1 MKYLRRIIE
10 RYRQSLPR
18 HHRRDRPQHRGLNS
32 ETCWSWDG
40 SQNTLIK
47 LFKENIVSTHFM
59 YLSNSKNDT
68 QLKYTNANVCTKTKS
83 NGSKTMYRSLN
94 FFTSE
99 VNVSYT
105 QFLNKNYDSAI
116 QDSFKIQVALRT

>member
-1 MKYLRRIIE
+1 
-10 RYRQSLPR
+10 
-18 HHRRDRPQHRGLNS
+18 
-32 ETCWSWDG
+32 
-40 SQNTLIK
+40 
-47 LFKENIVSTHFM
+47 
-59 YLSNSKNDT
+59 
-68 QLKYTNANVCTKTKS
+68 
-83 NGSKTMYRSLN
+83 MYRSLN